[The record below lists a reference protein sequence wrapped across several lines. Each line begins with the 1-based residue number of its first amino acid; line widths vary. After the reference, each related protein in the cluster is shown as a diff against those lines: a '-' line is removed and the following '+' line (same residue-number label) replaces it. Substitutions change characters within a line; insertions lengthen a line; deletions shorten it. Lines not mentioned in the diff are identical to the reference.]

1 MLVTYATTNGPEI
14 DGLGALVGNDRTTC
28 GMDACDDRKNCQ
40 CVEEH
45 LEVKCQ
51 LEMVSEVRDAHLLE
65 TKP

>member
-1 MLVTYATTNGPEI
+1 
-14 DGLGALVGNDRTTC
+14 LVGNDRTTC

-45 LEVKCQ
+45 LGVKYQ
-51 LEMVSEVRDAHLLE
+51 LEMVSEVRYAHPLE